1 MGLAVGLF
9 VCVAIGFDVGVA
21 LFSARASL
29 RLARTAAPVQH
40 HTGDCGH
47 EVNGAQRERHEA
59 RAIVRTRRRW
69 HAQSKRVD
77 AADDRQREQRETLL
91 HTHSGI
97 VSREQ
102 LDATGASSRTISAW
116 LSTGRL
122 ERIRRGLYR
131 SPDSFIT
138 HGDLLEAWLSAPYSV
153 ICLISALEFHGIGT
167 QMAGRVYLA
176 VPRNHRAP
184 QLEYPPIEVHHF
196 PDAIFK
202 HGVQFH
208 SIGGRSVPIYSPEKT
223 IADTLRYERF
233 VGRDVYLEALQYYL
247 KRKDRNLTALL
258 EAARVC
264 KVLTPTQQSVEALVN
279 DYWNY

>member
-1 MGLAVGLF
+1 MPSDFCQVLRRDPLRNHYYLSSDYLIYSSLPLIQPNKARVVLTVGK
-9 VCVAIGFDVGVA
+9 
-21 LFSARASL
+21 SARLPTVMSEAI
-29 RLARTAAPVQH
+29 TQH
-40 HTGDCGH
+40 DQL
-47 EVNGAQRERHEA
+47 EV
-59 RAIVRTRRRW
+59 
-69 HAQSKRVD
+69 
-77 AADDRQREQRETLL
+77 LL
-91 HTHSGI
+91 HTHSGV

-102 LDATGASSRTISAW
+102 LDAVGASSRTISAW
-116 LSTGRL
+116 ISTGRL

-131 SPDSFIT
+131 SPEGFIT
-138 HGDLLEAWLSAPYSV
+138 HGSLLEAWLSAPYSV

-208 SIGGRSVPIYSPEKT
+208 SIGGRDVPIYSIEKT

-233 VGRDVYLEALQYYL
+233 IGRDVYLEALQYYL
-247 KRKDRNLTALL
+247 KRKDRDLTALL

-264 KVLTPTQQSVEALVN
+264 KVLIPMQQSVEALVN